1 MAVYDR
7 HAYKNSEAV
16 SAYLCFGNFVGVVK
30 TFCLREVWGL
40 SFMSKNLRAL
50 TAIVLSQL
58 LIECMGFFL
67 GIPLSKILVLTVLSS
82 IAEVLMHL
90 VLGKKSKVTLS
101 DKEIWHQYFLF
112 VKKTLWLSILFV
124 GIFLFYTL
132 TKSDSFMLYFYW
144 HIFVLFHCL
153 GYIIWL
159 NNIKMNRKNW
169 RSNLVYFHTIKKSH
183 GSHHLVGI
191 FAIKINKAMSSY
203 FGLGPQSLH
212 SHYCHE

>member
-1 MAVYDR
+1 
-7 HAYKNSEAV
+7 
-16 SAYLCFGNFVGVVK
+16 
-30 TFCLREVWGL
+30 
-40 SFMSKNLRAL
+40 MSKNLRAL

-101 DKEIWHQYFLF
+101 DKEIWLQYFLF

-124 GIFLFYTL
+124 GIFLFYML

-153 GYIIWL
+153 GYIICL
-159 NNIKMNRKNW
+159 NNIKMNRKN
-169 RSNLVYFHTIKKSH
+169 
-183 GSHHLVGI
+183 
-191 FAIKINKAMSSY
+191 
-203 FGLGPQSLH
+203 
-212 SHYCHE
+212 

>member
-1 MAVYDR
+1 
-7 HAYKNSEAV
+7 
-16 SAYLCFGNFVGVVK
+16 
-30 TFCLREVWGL
+30 
-40 SFMSKNLRAL
+40 MSKNLRAL

-101 DKEIWHQYFLF
+101 DKEIWHQYIFNSLRRHF
-112 VKKTLWLSILFV
+112 WLSILFV

-153 GYIIWL
+153 GYIICL
-159 NNIKMNRKNW
+159 NNIKMNRKN
-169 RSNLVYFHTIKKSH
+169 
-183 GSHHLVGI
+183 
-191 FAIKINKAMSSY
+191 
-203 FGLGPQSLH
+203 
-212 SHYCHE
+212 

>member
-1 MAVYDR
+1 
-7 HAYKNSEAV
+7 
-16 SAYLCFGNFVGVVK
+16 
-30 TFCLREVWGL
+30 
-40 SFMSKNLRAL
+40 L

-153 GYIIWL
+153 GYIICL
-159 NNIKMNRKNW
+159 NNIKMNRKN
-169 RSNLVYFHTIKKSH
+169 
-183 GSHHLVGI
+183 
-191 FAIKINKAMSSY
+191 
-203 FGLGPQSLH
+203 
-212 SHYCHE
+212 

>member
-1 MAVYDR
+1 
-7 HAYKNSEAV
+7 
-16 SAYLCFGNFVGVVK
+16 
-30 TFCLREVWGL
+30 
-40 SFMSKNLRAL
+40 MSKNLRAL

-90 VLGKKSKVTLS
+90 VLGKKSKVTL
-101 DKEIWHQYFLF
+101 
-112 VKKTLWLSILFV
+112 FV

-153 GYIIWL
+153 GYIICL
-159 NNIKMNRKNW
+159 NNIKMNRKN
-169 RSNLVYFHTIKKSH
+169 
-183 GSHHLVGI
+183 
-191 FAIKINKAMSSY
+191 
-203 FGLGPQSLH
+203 
-212 SHYCHE
+212 

>member
-144 HIFVLFHCL
+144 HIFV
-153 GYIIWL
+153 
-159 NNIKMNRKNW
+159 
-169 RSNLVYFHTIKKSH
+169 
-183 GSHHLVGI
+183 
-191 FAIKINKAMSSY
+191 
-203 FGLGPQSLH
+203 
-212 SHYCHE
+212 

>member
-1 MAVYDR
+1 
-7 HAYKNSEAV
+7 
-16 SAYLCFGNFVGVVK
+16 
-30 TFCLREVWGL
+30 
-40 SFMSKNLRAL
+40 MSKNLRAL

-124 GIFLFYTL
+124 GIFLFYML

-153 GYIIWL
+153 GYIICL
-159 NNIKMNRKNW
+159 SNIKMNRKN
-169 RSNLVYFHTIKKSH
+169 
-183 GSHHLVGI
+183 
-191 FAIKINKAMSSY
+191 
-203 FGLGPQSLH
+203 
-212 SHYCHE
+212 

>member
-1 MAVYDR
+1 
-7 HAYKNSEAV
+7 
-16 SAYLCFGNFVGVVK
+16 
-30 TFCLREVWGL
+30 
-40 SFMSKNLRAL
+40 MSKNLRAL

-112 VKKTLWLSILFV
+112 VKKTLWLYILFV
-124 GIFLFYTL
+124 GIFLFYML

-153 GYIIWL
+153 GYIICL
-159 NNIKMNRKNW
+159 NNIKMNRKN
-169 RSNLVYFHTIKKSH
+169 
-183 GSHHLVGI
+183 
-191 FAIKINKAMSSY
+191 
-203 FGLGPQSLH
+203 
-212 SHYCHE
+212 